1 MDLSNKKPFK
11 NNLTK
16 LSHQGIAALSRITF
30 KVREELGVFKVSD
43 LINNRRD
50 AFDFFVQ
57 SVLLEKKD
65 ELASL
70 IRLVNDEMNIEKHVV
85 NALDAYFTQIKLQVK
100 NKEIIQRNQL
110 FLTKLAT
117 QLYGVKVDG
126 SSYRQAVNQLLCN
139 VENHE
144 KKYGV
149 DLARNFYPYWMN
161 ANKLFMEAT
170 DKQGSEDIAQ
180 KESFIEMWNGLDKN
194 SLSPIADEK
203 LTRYTDAMKRI
214 GLRAKEVDVR
224 KKIAKVILL
233 ESLKYSQSAEG
244 YRTNIDFIQTRF
256 TSVRL
261 KDYVLAV
268 SREFYRFWSDTQ
280 ASS

>member
-16 LSHQGIAALSRITF
+16 LSHQGVAALSRITF

-85 NALDAYFTQIKLQVK
+85 NALDAYFTQIKLQAK
-100 NKEIIQRNQL
+100 NNEIIQKNQY
-110 FLTKLAT
+110 FLTKLANF
-117 QLYGVKVDG
+117 LYGINVDG
-126 SSYRQAVNQLLCN
+126 TSYRQAVNQMLLD
-139 VENHE
+139 VDNHE
-144 KKYGV
+144 KRFCVVLARGFHPYWINANNALMESTEV
-149 DLARNFYPYWMN
+149 RHSEDLA
-161 ANKLFMEAT
+161 E
-170 DKQGSEDIAQ
+170 
-180 KESFIEMWNGLDKN
+180 KESFIEMWNDLDERP
-194 SLSPIADEK
+194 LSPSANK
-203 LTRYTDAMKRI
+203 QLRRYTDAMRSM
-214 GLRAKEVDVR
+214 GLRMKEVDVR
-224 KKIAKVILL
+224 KKIAKVILI
-233 ESLKYSQSAEG
+233 ESVKYHQTAGG
-244 YRTNIDFIQTRF
+244 YRTNIDLIQTRF